1 MNRLTQKKQKA
12 RNFARAFLRVQN
24 LGEQELFAGIDA
36 LNECSKKNPL
46 VFHTLEL
53 SSAHIE
59 EKYAAISELGKQ
71 LELPAQVCQLLCA
84 VLKYKEFDS
93 LSIILSLLKE
103 EFKKMHGIHE
113 VMIHTSHELPHE
125 RKMSIEKLIA
135 QKIPGTLRCMYSL
148 DPSLIAGIKI
158 ETPLYYWEHSVARTI
173 RQLQQQL
180 SMQEQS

>member
-12 RNFARAFLRVQN
+12 RNFARAFLRVQD

-36 LNECSKKNPL
+36 LNECNRTNPL

-59 EKYAAISELGKQ
+59 EKYGAIQDLGAQ
-71 LELPAQVCQLLCA
+71 LKLPQALCQLLRA

-113 VMIHTSHELPHE
+113 VMIRTSHTLSEDQ
-125 RKMSIEKLIA
+125 KTNIEALIA
-135 QKIPGTLRCMYSL
+135 QKVPGSLRYMYSL
-148 DPSLIAGIKI
+148 DSSLIAGIKI